1 MVELVAFTNHFS
13 NDQEVKGVKFIF
25 QAANSPDLNP
35 LDFHF
40 WSRLKSFVNA
50 SNPTTVDEV
59 MARIDLYFETKFDQ
73 EEMKNA
79 ILGRLTDDNQ
89 RCGGLP
95 SRLNA
100 TFEHGGRLMGDITKS
115 ARLAAPPVPLVGPY
129 NRPL

>member
-1 MVELVAFTNHFS
+1 
-13 NDQEVKGVKFIF
+13 
-25 QAANSPDLNP
+25 
-35 LDFHF
+35 
-40 WSRLKSFVNA
+40 
-50 SNPTTVDEV
+50 

-79 ILGRLTDDNQ
+79 ILGRLTADNQ